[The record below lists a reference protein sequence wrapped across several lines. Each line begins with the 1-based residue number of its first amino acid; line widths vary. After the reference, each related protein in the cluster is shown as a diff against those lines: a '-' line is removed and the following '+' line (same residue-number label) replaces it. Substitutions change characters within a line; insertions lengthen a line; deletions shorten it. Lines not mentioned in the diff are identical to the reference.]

1 MMLCSKCNER
11 PAVVFVTKIENGVK
25 KNEGLCLSCARDM
38 GMPQGQFDNIIE
50 QMGMTPEEFDEM
62 SREIM
67 ENPPEITPEMLNDV
81 MPMMQSMFS
90 GMGISPE
97 EDGEEAEQTASSKNT
112 KIKKNVKKKKSL
124 IEQYAT
130 NLNQKAKDGLIDRV
144 VGREVEIERVVQILN
159 RRKKNNPALIG
170 EPGVGKTAIA
180 EGLAV
185 KIVNSQVPHKL
196 LGKEIF
202 LLDLTSLV
210 AGTQFRGQF
219 EARIKGII
227 DEAIERQNV
236 IFVIDEIHNIVAT
249 GDADGAMGAANIL
262 KPALANGSI
271 QVIGAT
277 TLDEYRKYIE
287 KDSALERRFQPV
299 IVEEPSVEQTIEIIK
314 GIKGYYENHHK
325 ITIPDDVI
333 RTASVLA
340 ERYITDRFLPDKA
353 IDVIDEAGS
362 RANLNNKKLVEL
374 EILKKQLKEIQAQK
388 DDCVEADSTEDYQR
402 AADLKTKECQLEES
416 IKKLE
421 AECKSTQITHDDV
434 ARVIEM
440 WTKIPVQR
448 ISEFESNKLM
458 KLEERLHERL
468 IGQNAAVEAVSR
480 AIRVSRAGLSLKK
493 RPVSF
498 IFVGPTGVG
507 KTELVRRLA
516 KELFDDEQA
525 LIRLDMSEYMEKHSV
540 AKIIGSPPGYVG
552 YDEAGQ
558 LTEKVRR
565 RPYSVILLDEIEKAH
580 PDIFNILLQILDE
593 GRITDSHGKLVN
605 FENCIIIMTSNAGS
619 DLNTSTLGFGS
630 SKSETLK
637 SKAKVALK
645 QIFRPEFLNRINEVV
660 VFDTLSK
667 SELSDICRLMLGDI
681 KEALDEKKIAIKYTD
696 ALVSYIVEKGY
707 DEQYGA
713 RPMKRIIF
721 KEVENK
727 IAELII
733 SGVITDGA
741 SIVVDALE
749 DEVKI
754 TIEK

>member
-1 MMLCSKCNER
+1 MMLCSRCHEK
-11 PAVVFVTKIENGVK
+11 PAIVFVTKIENGVK
-25 KNEGLCLSCARDM
+25 KNEGLCLSCAKEL

-62 SREIM
+62 SQELM
-67 ENPPEITPEMLNDV
+67 ENPPEITPEMINDM
-81 MPMMQSMFS
+81 MPMMQNMFS
-90 GMGISPE
+90 GFGSNNEPPE
-97 EDGEEAEQTASSKNT
+97 RESTSSSGGT
-112 KIKKNVKKKKSL
+112 KTKKAVKKKKSL
-124 IEQYAT
+124 IDQYAT
-130 NLNQKAKDGLIDRV
+130 NLNQKAKEGKIDRV
-144 VGREVEIERVVQILN
+144 IGRDAEIERVIQILN

-185 KIVNSQVPHKL
+185 KITNSEVPHKL
-196 LGKEIF
+196 LNKEIY

-227 DEAIERQNV
+227 DEAIERENV

-262 KPALANGSI
+262 KPALAKGDI

-299 IVEEPSVEQTIEIIK
+299 IVDEPSVEQTVEIIK
-314 GIKGYYENHHK
+314 GIKDYYEKHHK

-333 RTASVLA
+333 KTAAVLS

-362 RANLNNKKLVEL
+362 RANLNNKKLAEL
-374 EILKKQLKEIQAQK
+374 EILKNRLREIQAKK
-388 DDCVEADSTEDYQR
+388 DDCVEADSTEDYQK

-421 AECKSTQITHDDV
+421 AECKNTQITTDDV

-458 KLEERLHERL
+458 KLEERLHSRL
-468 IGQNAAVEAVSR
+468 IGQDNAVKAVSR

-507 KTELVRRLA
+507 KTELVRQIA

-525 LIRLDMSEYMEKHSV
+525 LIRLDMSEYMEKHTV

-619 DLNTSTLGFGS
+619 DIKASALGFGA
-630 SKSETLK
+630 SKSESLK
-637 SKAKVALK
+637 NRAEGALRH
-645 QIFRPEFLNRINEVV
+645 IFRPEFLNRINEVV
-660 VFDTLSK
+660 VFDTLTK
-667 SELSDICRLMLGDI
+667 TELGDI
-681 KEALDEKKIAIKYTD
+681 CKLLLKDITLALEEKNIA
-696 ALVSYIVEKGY
+696 VSYTEKAVEYIAEKGY

-713 RPMKRIIF
+713 RPMKRVIF
-721 KEVENK
+721 REVENK

-733 SGVITDGA
+733 SGEIQSGDAVLIDSADGEITVA
-741 SIVVDALE
+741 
-749 DEVKI
+749 K
-754 TIEK
+754 K

>member
-1 MMLCSKCNER
+1 MMLCSRCKEK
-11 PAVVFVTKIENGVK
+11 PAIVFVTKIENGVK
-25 KNEGLCLSCARDM
+25 KNEGLCLSCAKEL

-50 QMGMTPEEFDEM
+50 QMGMSPEEFEQM
-62 SREIM
+62 SQELL
-67 ENPPEITPEMLNDV
+67 ENPPEITPEMINEM

-90 GMGISPE
+90 GIGGE
-97 EDGEEAEQTASSKNT
+97 VEGEDVGEEPSSKNT
-112 KIKKNVKKKKSL
+112 KTKKATKQKKKSL

-130 NLNQKAKDGLIDRV
+130 NLNSKAKNNLIDRV
-144 VGREVEIERVVQILN
+144 IGRDVEIERVIQILN

-185 KIVNSQVPHKL
+185 KIVKAEVPHKL
-196 LGKEIF
+196 LNKEIY

-227 DEAIERQNV
+227 DEAIERGNV

-262 KPALANGSI
+262 KPALAKGEI

-277 TLDEYRKYIE
+277 TLDEYRKHIE
-287 KDSALERRFQPV
+287 KDAALERRFQPV
-299 IVEEPSVEQTIEIIK
+299 IVDEPTVEQTIEIIK
-314 GIKGYYENHHK
+314 GIKDYYEDHHK
-325 ITIPDDVI
+325 IKVTDEVI
-333 RTASVLA
+333 KTATVLA

-362 RANLNNKKLVEL
+362 RANLNNHKLVEL
-374 EILKKQLKEIQAQK
+374 EVVKNQLREIQAQK
-388 DDCVEADSTEDYQR
+388 DDCVEADSTEEYQR
-402 AADLKTKECQLEES
+402 AADLKTKECQLQER
-416 IKKLE
+416 IKLLE
-421 AECKSTQITHDDV
+421 AECKNTEITIEDV

-468 IGQNAAVEAVSR
+468 IGQNNAVDAVSR

-507 KTELVRRLA
+507 KTELVRQLA
-516 KELFDDEQA
+516 KELFDDENA

-558 LTEKVRR
+558 LTEKIRR

-619 DLNTSTLGFGS
+619 DLKTGTLGFG
-630 SKSETLK
+630 T
-637 SKAKVALK
+637 SKAEGLKNKAESALK
-645 QIFRPEFLNRINEVV
+645 QIFRPEFMNRVNEVV
-660 VFDTLSK
+660 VFDALTK
-667 SELSDICRLMLGDI
+667 TELDGICRLMLDDI
-681 KEALDEKKIAIKYTD
+681 KKALAEKEITVKFTENIIA
-696 ALVSYIVEKGY
+696 YIIEKGY
-707 DEQYGA
+707 DELYGA
-713 RPMKRIIF
+713 RPMKRVIF
-721 KEVENK
+721 KEVENR

-733 SGVITDGA
+733 SGAIDSGDTITVDTTSEGEPVVIKA
-741 SIVVDALE
+741 
-749 DEVKI
+749 
-754 TIEK
+754 

>member
-1 MMLCSKCNER
+1 MMLCSRCHEK
-11 PAVVFVTKIENGVK
+11 PAVVFVTKYENGIK
-25 KNEGLCLSCARDM
+25 KDEGLCLSCAKDM
-38 GMPQGQFDNIIE
+38 GMPQGQFENIIQ
-50 QMGMTPEEFDEM
+50 QMGMTPEEFETM
-62 SREIM
+62 SQEIM
-67 ENPPEITPEMLNDV
+67 ENPPEITPEMMNEV

-90 GMGISPE
+90 GMGDSSSSSH
-97 EDGEEAEQTASSKNT
+97 EAESSKNT
-112 KIKKNVKKKKSL
+112 RTKKAKQKKKSL

-130 NLNQKAKDGLIDRV
+130 NLNNKAKENKIDRV
-144 VGREVEIERVVQILN
+144 IGRDVEIERVIQILN

-185 KIVNSQVPHKL
+185 KIVNAQVPHKL
-196 LGKEIF
+196 LDKEIY

-227 DEAIERQNV
+227 DEARERQNV

-262 KPALANGSI
+262 KPALAKGDI

-277 TLDEYRKYIE
+277 TLDEYRKHIE

-299 IVEEPSVEQTIEIIK
+299 MVEEPSVEQTIEIIK
-314 GIKGYYENHHK
+314 GIKDYYEKHHK
-325 ITIPDDVI
+325 VLISDEVI
-333 RTASVLA
+333 KTAAVLS

-362 RANLNNKKLVEL
+362 RANLNNRKLVEL
-374 EILKKQLKEIQAQK
+374 EILKGKLKDIQLQK

-402 AADLKTKECQLEES
+402 AADLKTKECKLQED

-421 AECKSTQITHDDV
+421 EECKSVEITTDDV

-458 KLEERLHERL
+458 KLEERLHTRI
-468 IGQNAAVEAVSR
+468 IGQNEAVNAVSR

-507 KTELVRRLA
+507 KTELVRSLA

-558 LTEKVRR
+558 LTEKIRR

-580 PDIFNILLQILDE
+580 PDIFNIMLQILDE
-593 GRITDSHGKLVN
+593 GRITDSHGKYVS

-619 DLNTSTLGFGS
+619 DIKSSSLGFGMTKTES
-630 SKSETLK
+630 MKNN
-637 SKAKVALK
+637 AKTALK
-645 QIFRPEFLNRINEVV
+645 QIFRPEFMNRVDEII
-660 VFDTLSK
+660 VFDSLTKDELK
-667 SELSDICRLMLGDI
+667 DICALMLSDI
-681 KEALDEKKIAIKYTD
+681 KKALSEKKISAKFSDNT
-696 ALVSYIVEKGY
+696 LNYIVEKGY

-713 RPMKRIIF
+713 RPMKRVIF
-721 KEVENK
+721 KDIENK

-733 SGVITDGA
+733 SGEITEGDKIMIDVKDNNPMVIK
-741 SIVVDALE
+741 L
-749 DEVKI
+749 
-754 TIEK
+754 

>member
-1 MMLCSKCNER
+1 MMLCSRCHEK
-11 PAVVFVTKIENGVK
+11 PAIVFVTKIENGVK
-25 KNEGLCLSCARDM
+25 KNEGLCLSCAKEL

-62 SREIM
+62 SQELM
-67 ENPPEITPEMLNDV
+67 ENPPEITPEMINDM
-81 MPMMQSMFS
+81 MPMMQNMFS
-90 GMGISPE
+90 GMGANPE
-97 EDGEEAEQTASSKNT
+97 SSDGEPTVSSSKNT
-112 KIKKNVKKKKSL
+112 KTKKAVKKKKSL
-124 IEQYAT
+124 IDQYAT
-130 NLNQKAKDGLIDRV
+130 NLNQKAKEGKIDRV
-144 VGREVEIERVVQILN
+144 IGRDAEIERVIQILN

-185 KIVNSQVPHKL
+185 RIANAQVPHKL
-196 LGKEIF
+196 LNKEVY

-227 DEAIERQNV
+227 DEAIERENV

-262 KPALANGSI
+262 KPALAKGDI

-314 GIKGYYENHHK
+314 GIKDYYEKHHK

-333 RTASVLA
+333 KTAAVLS

-362 RANLNNKKLVEL
+362 RANLNNHKLVEL
-374 EILKKQLKEIQAQK
+374 EILKNQLKEIQAKK
-388 DDCVEADSTEDYQR
+388 DDCVEADSTEDYQK

-421 AECKSTQITHDDV
+421 AECKNTQITTDDV

-458 KLEERLHERL
+458 KLEERLHSRL
-468 IGQNAAVEAVSR
+468 IGQDNAVEAVSR

-507 KTELVRRLA
+507 KTELVRQLA

-619 DLNTSTLGFGS
+619 DLKASTLGFGS

-637 SKAKVALK
+637 NKAEGALK
-645 QIFRPEFLNRINEVV
+645 QIFRPEFINRVDEIV
-660 VFDTLSK
+660 VFDTLTK
-667 SELSDICRLMLGDI
+667 PQLMDICRLMLGDI
-681 KEALDEKKIAIKYTD
+681 SEALKEKNISVSYTD
-696 ALVSYIVEKGY
+696 ELVSYIAEKGY

-713 RPMKRIIF
+713 RPMKRVIF

-733 SGVITDGA
+733 SGGIDNGDGI
-741 SIVVDALE
+741 SVDANQ
-749 DEVKI
+749 DGVIVIK
-754 TIEK
+754 K

>member
-1 MMLCSKCNER
+1 MMLCSRCHEK
-11 PAVVFVTKIENGVK
+11 PAIVFVTKIENGVK
-25 KNEGLCLSCARDM
+25 KNEGLCLSCAKEL

-62 SREIM
+62 SQELM
-67 ENPPEITPEMLNDV
+67 ENPPEITPEMINDM
-81 MPMMQSMFS
+81 MPMMQNMFS
-90 GMGISPE
+90 GMGANPE
-97 EDGEEAEQTASSKNT
+97 SSDGEPPVSSSKNT
-112 KIKKNVKKKKSL
+112 KTKKAVKKKKSL

-130 NLNQKAKDGLIDRV
+130 NLNQKAKEGKIDRV
-144 VGREVEIERVVQILN
+144 IGRDAEIERVIQILN

-185 KIVNSQVPHKL
+185 RIANAQVPHKL
-196 LGKEIF
+196 LNKEVY

-227 DEAIERQNV
+227 DEAIERENV

-262 KPALANGSI
+262 KPALAKGDI

-314 GIKGYYENHHK
+314 GIKDYYEKHHK

-333 RTASVLA
+333 KTAAVLS

-362 RANLNNKKLVEL
+362 RANLNNHKLVEL
-374 EILKKQLKEIQAQK
+374 EILKNQLKEIQAKK
-388 DDCVEADSTEDYQR
+388 DDCVEADSTEDYQK

-421 AECKSTQITHDDV
+421 AECKNTQITTDDV

-458 KLEERLHERL
+458 KLEERLHSRL
-468 IGQNAAVEAVSR
+468 IGQDNAVEAVSR

-507 KTELVRRLA
+507 KTELVRQLA

-619 DLNTSTLGFGS
+619 DLKASTLGFGS

-637 SKAKVALK
+637 NKAEGALK
-645 QIFRPEFLNRINEVV
+645 QIFRPEFINRVDEIV
-660 VFDTLSK
+660 VFDTLTK
-667 SELSDICRLMLGDI
+667 PQLMDICRLMLGDI
-681 KEALDEKKIAIKYTD
+681 SEALKEKNISVSYTD
-696 ALVSYIVEKGY
+696 KLVSYIAEKGY

-713 RPMKRIIF
+713 RPMKRVIF

-733 SGVITDGA
+733 SGGIDNGD
-741 SIVVDALE
+741 SISVDANQ
-749 DEVKI
+749 DGVIVIK
-754 TIEK
+754 K

>member
-1 MMLCSKCNER
+1 MMLCSRCHEK
-11 PAVVFVTKIENGVK
+11 PAMVFVTKIENGVK
-25 KNEGLCLSCARDM
+25 KNEGLCLSCAKEL
-38 GMPQGQFDNIIE
+38 GMPQGQFDNIME
-50 QMGMTPEEFDEM
+50 QMGITPEEFEQM
-62 SREIM
+62 SQEIM
-67 ENPPEITPEMLNDV
+67 ENPPEITPEMINEM
-81 MPMMQSMFS
+81 MPMMQNMFS
-90 GMGISPE
+90 GIGGIDENASASE
-97 EDGEEAEQTASSKNT
+97 EQGASKNT
-112 KIKKNVKKKKSL
+112 KVKKANKQKKKSL

-130 NLNQKAKDGLIDRV
+130 NLNQKAKDKQIDRV
-144 VGREVEIERVVQILN
+144 IGREVEIERVIQILN

-170 EPGVGKTAIA
+170 EPGVGKTAIS

-185 KIVNSQVPHKL
+185 KIVNAEVPHKL
-196 LGKEIF
+196 LNKEIY

-227 DEAIERQNV
+227 DEAIERGNV

-262 KPALANGSI
+262 KPALAKGEI

-277 TLDEYRKYIE
+277 TLDEYRKHIE
-287 KDSALERRFQPV
+287 KDAALERRFQPV
-299 IVEEPSVEQTIEIIK
+299 LVDEPSVEQTIEIIK
-314 GIKGYYENHHK
+314 GIKDYYEHHHK
-325 ITIPDDVI
+325 IKITDEVI
-333 RTASVLA
+333 RVAAVLS

-362 RANLNNKKLVEL
+362 RANLNNHKLVDL
-374 EILKKQLKEIQAQK
+374 EVLKNQLAEVQAQK
-388 DDCVEADSTEDYQR
+388 DDCVEADSTEEYQR

-421 AECKSTQITHDDV
+421 AECESTEITTEDV

-468 IGQNAAVEAVSR
+468 IGQNSAVEAVSR

-507 KTELVRRLA
+507 KTELVRQLA

-540 AKIIGSPPGYVG
+540 ARIIGSPPGYVG

-558 LTEKVRR
+558 LTEKIRR

-619 DLNTSTLGFGS
+619 DLKTSTLGFGA
-630 SKSETLK
+630 
-637 SKAKVALK
+637 SKAEGLKNKAESALK
-645 QIFRPEFLNRINEVV
+645 QIFRPEFLNRINEIV
-660 VFDTLSK
+660 VFDTLTK
-667 SELSDICRLMLGDI
+667 KELDGICRLMLDDI
-681 KEALDEKKIAIKYTD
+681 SKALAEKNIS
-696 ALVSYIVEKGY
+696 VSYTENIISYIIEKGY

-713 RPMKRIIF
+713 RPMKRVIF
-721 KEVENK
+721 REVENR

-733 SGVITDGA
+733 SGAIDNGDSITVDANEDGA
-741 SIVVDALE
+741 VVI
-749 DEVKI
+749 KQ
-754 TIEK
+754 